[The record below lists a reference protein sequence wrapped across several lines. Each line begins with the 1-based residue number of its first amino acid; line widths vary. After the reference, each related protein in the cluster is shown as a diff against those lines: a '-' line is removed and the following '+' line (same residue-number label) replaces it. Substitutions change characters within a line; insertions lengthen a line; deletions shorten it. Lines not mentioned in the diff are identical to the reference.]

1 MTTIY
6 LIRHAEAEGNLYR
19 IAQGQANSSITD
31 RGERQI
37 QALARR
43 FADIPIDA
51 VYASDLY
58 RTCATA
64 SAIYKPKGLPLHRR
78 RDLREIC
85 VGVWEEKT
93 WGEIARQD
101 PAQLENFNHRLHL
114 WHVEG
119 AETPQA
125 VQTRLLA
132 AVRDIAAA
140 NDGKTAAVFSHG
152 CAIRLLLAALQ
163 GIPLEE
169 LGKTPTGSNTAVSLL
184 RAEGAR
190 IQVVWR
196 DDASHLTDPAF
207 TQGCT
212 VKQRANGLEPGLYF
226 RPLAREQAEFP
237 AAWAGDLRGTVR
249 RGACTGG
256 VSGWNACGRG
266 GL

>member
-93 WGEIARQD
+93 GKLQPPAPPVARRGRGDAPGSPD
-101 PAQLENFNHRLHL
+101 PAA
-114 WHVEG
+114 G
-119 AETPQA
+119 
-125 VQTRLLA
+125 
-132 AVRDIAAA
+132 
-140 NDGKTAAVFSHG
+140 G
-152 CAIRLLLAALQ
+152 
-163 GIPLEE
+163 
-169 LGKTPTGSNTAVSLL
+169 
-184 RAEGAR
+184 RAG
-190 IQVVWR
+190 
-196 DDASHLTDPAF
+196 H
-207 TQGCT
+207 C
-212 VKQRANGLEPGLYF
+212 
-226 RPLAREQAEFP
+226 
-237 AAWAGDLRGTVR
+237 
-249 RGACTGG
+249 GG
-256 VSGWNACGRG
+256 Q
-266 GL
+266 

>member
-152 CAIRLLLAALQ
+152 CACCWR
-163 GIPLEE
+163 PC
-169 LGKTPTGSNTAVSLL
+169 
-184 RAEGAR
+184 RASR
-190 IQVVWR
+190 WR
-196 DDASHLTDPAF
+196 SW
-207 TQGCT
+207 G
-212 VKQRANGLEPGLYF
+212 R
-226 RPLAREQAEFP
+226 RPP
-237 AAWAGDLRGTVR
+237 AATPLSLCCGR
-249 RGACTGG
+249 RGRGSRWSGG
-256 VSGWNACGRG
+256 TMRAI
-266 GL
+266 

>member
-85 VGVWEEKT
+85 VGVWEEKHL
-93 WGEIARQD
+93 GGDRPAGPGAAGKLQPPAPPVARRGRGDAPGSPD
-101 PAQLENFNHRLHL
+101 PAA
-114 WHVEG
+114 G
-119 AETPQA
+119 
-125 VQTRLLA
+125 
-132 AVRDIAAA
+132 
-140 NDGKTAAVFSHG
+140 G
-152 CAIRLLLAALQ
+152 
-163 GIPLEE
+163 
-169 LGKTPTGSNTAVSLL
+169 
-184 RAEGAR
+184 RAG
-190 IQVVWR
+190 
-196 DDASHLTDPAF
+196 H
-207 TQGCT
+207 C
-212 VKQRANGLEPGLYF
+212 
-226 RPLAREQAEFP
+226 
-237 AAWAGDLRGTVR
+237 
-249 RGACTGG
+249 GG
-256 VSGWNACGRG
+256 Q
-266 GL
+266 

>member
-85 VGVWEEKT
+85 E
-93 WGEIARQD
+93 
-101 PAQLENFNHRLHL
+101 
-114 WHVEG
+114 
-119 AETPQA
+119 
-125 VQTRLLA
+125 
-132 AVRDIAAA
+132 
-140 NDGKTAAVFSHG
+140 
-152 CAIRLLLAALQ
+152 
-163 GIPLEE
+163 
-169 LGKTPTGSNTAVSLL
+169 
-184 RAEGAR
+184 
-190 IQVVWR
+190 
-196 DDASHLTDPAF
+196 
-207 TQGCT
+207 
-212 VKQRANGLEPGLYF
+212 
-226 RPLAREQAEFP
+226 
-237 AAWAGDLRGTVR
+237 
-249 RGACTGG
+249 
-256 VSGWNACGRG
+256 ACGRRRPG
-266 GL
+266 ERSPGRTRRSWKTSTTGSTCGT

>member
-19 IAQGQANSSITD
+19 IAQGQANSKASQTGAS
-31 RGERQI
+31 GEI

-101 PAQLENFNHRLHL
+101 RRS
-114 WHVEG
+114 W
-119 AETPQA
+119 
-125 VQTRLLA
+125 
-132 AVRDIAAA
+132 
-140 NDGKTAAVFSHG
+140 KTS
-152 CAIRLLLAALQ
+152 
-163 GIPLEE
+163 
-169 LGKTPTGSNTAVSLL
+169 TTGST
-184 RAEGAR
+184 
-190 IQVVWR
+190 
-196 DDASHLTDPAF
+196 
-207 TQGCT
+207 C
-212 VKQRANGLEPGLYF
+212 
-226 RPLAREQAEFP
+226 
-237 AAWAGDLRGTVR
+237 GT
-249 RGACTGG
+249 
-256 VSGWNACGRG
+256 
-266 GL
+266 